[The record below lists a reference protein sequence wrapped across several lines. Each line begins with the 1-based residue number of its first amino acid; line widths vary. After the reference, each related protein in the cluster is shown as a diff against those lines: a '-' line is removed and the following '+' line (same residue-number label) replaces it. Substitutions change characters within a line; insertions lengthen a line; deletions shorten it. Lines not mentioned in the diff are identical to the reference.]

1 MRKVIE
7 ELSAL
12 KKNIDEAKIKIA
24 QLDGREQET
33 MKQLKDIYGLD
44 SLAKAEK
51 EIAYLEK
58 EELRLAKEIEND
70 YKKLKEDYEW

>member
-12 KKNIDEAKIKIA
+12 KKNIEEAKIKIA

-33 MKQLKDIYGLD
+33 MKQLKTTYGLN
-44 SLAKAEK
+44 SLGEAEK
-51 EIAYLEK
+51 EIARLEK
-58 EELRLAKEIEND
+58 EEIRLAKEIEND
-70 YKKLKEDYEW
+70 YTKLKEDYEW